1 VEDGTRPSVIPLRF
15 IARSS
20 KMSVNEQGFAYENE
34 VIEALK
40 TAGIA
45 GNITE
50 GAGAS
55 ATGADADF
63 VVDGKRYL
71 LEVKKDPDAQ
81 MGGTSV
87 RYDNGEF
94 EIVSDSVDQN
104 TASLIIAALSP
115 KAAAI
120 ERLLA
125 AIGGHKFPTT
135 CEKHTWTTAKQKGL
149 LKPINTK
156 IRQTTNFIIN
166 HYKDKG
172 IHYMQIGGAG
182 LFYLDENPA
191 NLPVPKLDGEIE
203 IELRAGRS
211 GSSLSA
217 DGTRRVSGLLRAQGR
232 LKFKGSSPIS
242 LDSGETIPD
251 EMKEY
256 IV

>member
-1 VEDGTRPSVIPLRF
+1 
-15 IARSS
+15 
-20 KMSVNEQGFAYENE
+20 MSNNELGFAYEKE

-55 ATGADADF
+55 ASDADADF
-63 VVDGKRYL
+63 IVGGKRYL
-71 LEVKKDPDAQ
+71 LEVKKDADAQ

-87 RYDNGEF
+87 RYKDGEF
-94 EIVSDSVDQN
+94 EIVSDSVNDN
-104 TASLIIAALSP
+104 TANLIVSALAP
-115 KAAAI
+115 KTPHI

-125 AIGGHKFPTT
+125 AIGGEKFPTT
-135 CEKHTWTTAKQKGL
+135 CDKYTWTQAQQKGL
-149 LKPINTK
+149 LKPINAKVKRNT
-156 IRQTTNFIIN
+156 QFIID

-182 LFYLDENPA
+182 LFYLDQNPA

-211 GSSLSA
+211 GSSLNA
-217 DGTRRVSGLLRAQGR
+217 DGTRRVSGLLRAQAR

-242 LDSGETIPD
+242 LDSQIGIDKIKGEQ
-251 EMKEY
+251 
-256 IV
+256 

>member
-1 VEDGTRPSVIPLRF
+1 M
-15 IARSS
+15 S
-20 KMSVNEQGFAYENE
+20 KNELGFAYENE

-40 TAGIA
+40 IAGIA

-63 VVDGKRYL
+63 VVGGKRYL
-71 LEVKKDPDAQ
+71 LEVKKDADAQ

-94 EIVSDSVDQN
+94 EIVSESVDKST
-104 TASLIIAALSP
+104 TALIVSALSS
-115 KAAAI
+115 KVVHI

-135 CEKHTWTTAKQKGL
+135 CDKHTWTVAKEKGL

-156 IRQTTNFIIN
+156 IKKNAQFIID

-172 IHYMQIGGAG
+172 IDYIQIGGSG
-182 LFYLDENPA
+182 LFYLDKNPA
-191 NLPVPKLDGEIE
+191 NLPIPKLQGEID

-211 GSSLSA
+211 GSTLNVA
-217 DGTRRVSGLLRAQGR
+217 GVRRVSGLLRAQAR
-232 LKFKGSSPIS
+232 LKFKGKSPVS
-242 LDSGETIPD
+242 LDNEIGISRLKGEQ
-251 EMKEY
+251 
-256 IV
+256 